1 MADTF
6 ADVEENFDNTQILN
20 FLARSK
26 AILHGYYPYADDSD
40 LIVVMSSK
48 TLAQIKKNNAQ
59 ILGFD
64 NMPKKSKV
72 LGMKVKTDDE
82 MPYGKAFIY
91 VNSTIL

>member
-6 ADVEENFDNTQILN
+6 ADVEENFDNKQILN
-20 FLARSK
+20 FLAQSK
-26 AILHGYYPYADDSD
+26 AILHGYFPYADDSD

-48 TLAQIKKNNAQ
+48 TLAQVEKNNAQ
-59 ILGFD
+59 IIRGKFFVRKTHL
-64 NMPKKSKV
+64 

-91 VNSTIL
+91 VNSNIL